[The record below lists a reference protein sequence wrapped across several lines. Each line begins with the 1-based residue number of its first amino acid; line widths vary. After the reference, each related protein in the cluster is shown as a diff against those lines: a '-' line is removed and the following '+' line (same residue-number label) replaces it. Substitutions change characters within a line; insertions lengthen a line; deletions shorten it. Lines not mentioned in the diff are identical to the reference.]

1 MTVTLG
7 VVVMAL
13 CGYLVYALGSTV
25 GWLFSPDD
33 AVQYRV
39 ALLAPI
45 VAGFQLAYGLQGC
58 AQGPL
63 RAVGKQAELAALAFV
78 CLWVVGLPLGW
89 YLCYFTDPPFGPEG
103 FWIGSTIGVGL
114 LAVSTLLVLSG
125 IDWDKEMRRSIL
137 CAVRTRTGDFVPLS
151 VAVPSTRG
159 MGTRAP
165 FFVSNRLL
173 EELED
178 VDSIRLEVYEHE

>member
-1 MTVTLG
+1 MAVTLG
-7 VVVMAL
+7 VAIMGL
-13 CGYLVYALGSTV
+13 CGYLVYAMSSSL

-39 ALLAPI
+39 TLLAPI
-45 VAGFQLAYGLQGC
+45 VAGFQVAYGVQGC
-58 AQGPL
+58 AQGAL
-63 RAVGKQAELAALAFV
+63 RAVGKQAELAGLALV
-78 CLWVVGLPLGW
+78 CLWALGLPLGW
-89 YLCYFTDPPFGPEG
+89 YLCYSSDPPFGPEG
-103 FWIGSTIGVGL
+103 FWIGSTVGVSA
-114 LAVSTLLVLSG
+114 LAVSTLLLLSG
-125 IDWDKEMRRSIL
+125 VDWDREMRRAIL

-151 VAVPSTRG
+151 VAIPSTRG

-178 VDSIRLEVYEHE
+178 VDNVRLEVDDVE